1 MPAVLWNTCR
11 SGADEGAEYLDHGG
25 LVAGRVD
32 GEAFQGVDAAES
44 YLEAVRTLLP
54 ELLDRLRVLAF
65 PGRVQ

>member
-1 MPAVLWNTCR
+1 M
-11 SGADEGAEYLDHGG
+11 DHGG